1 MKKKIISFM
10 LTAVLALS
18 SVAGL
23 SGCSGDENYPVQVA
37 NIEIKEQPQEI
48 VVLDAYTA
56 DIISYSGYDLKMVG
70 RSDEVDQE
78 WLSVVPSFG
87 SSAVPSVQKMVDSGT
102 DIVFAGEDLRDNI
115 KADIEEAGITVI
127 TMSQAK
133 TPVQLETNYRTIA
146 RIMAG
151 DKTGAEEGEESY
163 TNLMEDMEKI
173 QSTVKSKMGSDFLYT
188 VCYLYFEDNQMRMM
202 TNGTYGD
209 MLLSY
214 TGAVNVAVNID
225 ETEVDVNTLKVAN
238 PNFIFYSDETTLQK
252 IRTDKVLST
261 LGAVKG
267 NKTLMVTQEE
277 MSRQGL
283 TALNTLNKMC
293 AFMYPTIADLF
304 STDAIGDITNSQDNT
319 TATDTTVPATQAVEE
334 TTVAGDTTA
343 TEATTTAGNAV
354 ADTYGIK
361 LTESMAFE
369 VGNENDDIKAVQRRL
384 FDLGYITNEEY
395 ITGYYGDISKTAVEN
410 FQNLNKLEATGI
422 ADYETL
428 TVMFS
433 KDAVKA

>member
-10 LTAVLALS
+10 LTALIALS

-23 SGCSGDENYPVQVA
+23 SGCSGDENFPDQVA
-37 NIEIKEQPQEI
+37 NMEIKEQPQEI
-48 VVLDAYTA
+48 VVLDGYTA
-56 DIISYSGYDLKMVG
+56 DIISYLGYDLKMEG
-70 RSDEVDQE
+70 RSDAVDQE
-78 WLSVVPSFG
+78 WLSIVPSFG
-87 SSAVPSVQKMVDSGT
+87 SSSVPSVKKMVEAGT

-115 KADIEEAGITVI
+115 KADIEKEGITVI

-151 DKTGAEEGEESY
+151 DKTGTEEGEESY

-238 PNFIFYSDETTLQK
+238 PNFIYYADEMTLNMIK
-252 IRTDKVLST
+252 KDKVLST
-261 LGAVKG
+261 LSAVTS
-267 NKTLMVTQEE
+267 NRTLMISQEE

-293 AFMYPTIADLF
+293 AFMYPDIANLF
-304 STDAIGDITNSQDNT
+304 STEAIDDIANSQDNT
-319 TATDTTVPATQAVEE
+319 TATEATQPTEATTVEGE
-334 TTVAGDTTA
+334 TTA
-343 TEATTTAGNAV
+343 TEDATTGNAV
-354 ADTYGIK
+354 ADSYSIK
-361 LTESMAFE
+361 LTEDMLFE
-369 VGNENDDIKAVQRRL
+369 NGNENDDIKAMQERL
-384 FDLGYITNEEY
+384 FDLGYIKDQEHV
-395 ITGYYGDISKTAVEN
+395 TGYFGAITQTAVED
-410 FQNLNKLEATGI
+410 FQNLNNLEATGI
-422 ADYETL
+422 ADYNTL
-428 TVMFS
+428 VVMFS
-433 KDAVKA
+433 DDAVNA